1 MSLSLTLAAALA
13 QAQSRGLDRLDA
25 QLILAHL
32 LGQNRTWII
41 AHDDTLL
48 PHQLQPE
55 WEACLKRRSAGE
67 PLAYLLGEKEFYGLM
82 LQVGPHV
89 LVPRPDTETLVDWAL
104 EHLARLAPDADILDL
119 GTGSGAIAVA
129 LKHAHPH
136 SQVCAVDCSEAALNV
151 ARANA
156 QRMQQKIQFYQGHWW
171 HPLAGQCFDLV
182 VSNPPYIAEG
192 DPHLAALR
200 FEPLQALTSGAD
212 GLKDLRDIIAAAPQ
226 HLKPG
231 AWLLLE
237 HGHDQSA
244 VVQTLLTQQGFA
256 SIQSRLD
263 QAGLTRC
270 TGGRWQKRDKVNI
283 VN

>member
-1 MSLSLTLAAALA
+1 LDHLEAQTLLLHAVG
-13 QAQSRGLDRLDA
+13 QDPHDRAWLLLHDTNFLDA
-25 QLILAHL
+25 EQLSHFMHL
-32 LGQNRTWII
+32 VQRR
-41 AHDDTLL
+41 
-48 PHQLQPE
+48 LQH
-55 WEACLKRRSAGE
+55 E
-67 PLAYLLGEKEFYGLM
+67 PLAYLTGWQEFHGLR
-82 LQVGPHV
+82 LQVDKRV

-104 EHLARLAPDADILDL
+104 EMGPLAASALDL